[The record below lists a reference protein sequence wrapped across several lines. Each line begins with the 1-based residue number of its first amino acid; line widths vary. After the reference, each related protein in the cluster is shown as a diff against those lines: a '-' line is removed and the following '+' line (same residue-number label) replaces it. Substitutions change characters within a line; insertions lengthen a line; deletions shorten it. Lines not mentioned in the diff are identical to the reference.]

1 MSSNQHRQTASYSH
15 RRYGLLLLAVLAD
28 GVVDPREREVLA
40 RYAEQN
46 GLSEARRAGL
56 LAAAGWSETEFREG
70 RRGLPESD

>member
-1 MSSNQHRQTASYSH
+1 MSSNQHRQTARYSH
-15 RRYGLLLLAVLAD
+15 CRYGLLLLAVLAD

-40 RYAEQN
+40 RYAEEN

-56 LAAAGWSETEFREG
+56 LAAAGWSETEFLAG